1 MVNGKYSITEKDGK
15 QSLQYLPR
23 SNEEMQKLNEIVR
36 NAIGYDPS
44 RNDQISVINVPFDS
58 TDEESQLVQGTEIEW
73 WKNPD
78 YQKLILLLVA
88 MALAIFIMYRLL
100 RSKEIADKMRYAYSL
115 GDRDQMYALDH
126 PEPSLDEIEIIDRDY
141 LLLPADMPG
150 QLLLEG
156 DRQLNMP
163 LDEQGE
169 DMIGAAELAERTKAR
184 LQEAPEFTENAIMKM
199 EIKNKVQNYLNEQT
213 DEGIRLIRML
223 AAQDNEDR
231 SK

>member
-1 MVNGKYSITEKDGK
+1 V
-15 QSLQYLPR
+15 
-23 SNEEMQKLNEIVR
+23 
-36 NAIGYDPS
+36 
-44 RNDQISVINVPFDS
+44 
-58 TDEESQLVQGTEIEW
+58 
-73 WKNPD
+73 
-78 YQKLILLLVA
+78 
-88 MALAIFIMYRLL
+88 
-100 RSKEIADKMRYAYSL
+100 
-115 GDRDQMYALDH
+115 
-126 PEPSLDEIEIIDRDY
+126 
-141 LLLPADMPG
+141 PG